1 MREEEEK
8 KGVILVLRSFARPQA
23 DGKLKNRENIVAIWA
38 SIKSVKYDSSPWIF
52 NILHWQFFELLQLSF
67 LKKSQKSLRLKQI
80 QDTYFM
86 DKTLKFR
93 TLCVRWGASRNRR
106 ARSSVVCRDQR
117 ALCTL
122 FRRLL
127 ARKVSKCR
135 RFEQV
140 NKQLVTVKTFLSA
153 MSLRRTSKDLN
164 SCPSSSFLLH
174 SIPSK

>member
-52 NILHWQFFELLQLSF
+52 NILHWQFFELLQLKNCVHF
-67 LKKSQKSLRLKQI
+67 WRKAKRGLDWNKYIHDK
-80 QDTYFM
+80 YFM
-86 DKTLKFR
+86 DKILKFR
-93 TLCVRWGASRNRR
+93 TLCVRRGASRNRR

-122 FRRLL
+122 FRRFF

-140 NKQLVTVKTFLSA
+140 NKQLVTVKTFLIQ
-153 MSLRRTSKDLN
+153 
-164 SCPSSSFLLH
+164 LL
-174 SIPSK
+174 